1 MKLKP
6 TEHAHLVLK
15 ALHFNIVLKANYKE
29 KNIYEI
35 QDAIEI
41 MLSNGYKIIN
51 NIKKS
56 DLEGSQLLN
65 LYKVYTSYYNLY
77 KNLKEHFSDYK
88 KYNIFYEYE
97 IFIEDILYFLRK

>member
-6 TEHAHLVLK
+6 TTHTHIVLK

-29 KNIYEI
+29 KNIYEV

-41 MLSNGYKIIN
+41 LLSNGYKIIN
-51 NIKKS
+51 PIKKS
-56 DLEGSQLLN
+56 NMNPLESLN
-65 LYKVYTSYYNLY
+65 LYKVYSSYLNLY
-77 KNLKEHFSDYK
+77 KNLTEHFTDYK

-97 IFIEDILYFLRK
+97 ILIDDILYFLRK

>member
-6 TEHAHLVLK
+6 TTHAHLVLK

-29 KNIYEI
+29 KNIYEV

-41 MLSNGYKIIN
+41 LLSNGYKIIN
-51 NIKKS
+51 PIKKS
-56 DLEGSQLLN
+56 DMNPLESLN
-65 LYKVYTSYYNLY
+65 LYKVYSSYLNLY
-77 KNLKEHFSDYK
+77 KKLTQHFTDYK

-97 IFIEDILYFLRK
+97 ILIDDILYFLRK